1 MKKIASLL
9 LVFILAFSLAS
20 CSSAKKE
27 ELENEYYETVQ
38 EYIRNG
44 ETEKAI
50 DLLEDAIEEI
60 PDSRLLNGLL
70 ETLKATYVKEETTKT
85 PTVVNE
91 TTIINDFK
99 ELRKLYFKWF
109 EDYTFAADKSN
120 SITLEDYS
128 YQYPVNEIGIHNYEE
143 FKALFTRYC
152 DDTLFLTYE
161 SRSLIRFKDVNG
173 FLYAVE
179 PEILQTTDTSDKDYK
194 VTKVS
199 ETEYKLVYNEFH
211 SNFGDIYYYK
221 VTLDYILG
229 ANGEWKF
236 CNEKRENM
244 GYVDGTGN
252 DGPTNNNKNP
262 SSVENIIGGIIDNA
276 VNGIGG
282 ILNNIF

>member
-252 DGPTNNNKNP
+252 EGPTNNNQKP